1 MKQKIHA
8 VISNHENIIIELGDS
23 SSPKTVSEFIR
34 FLPFSVNTHLCGDE
48 IYTDEYQY
56 LKTKKMYMQ

>member
-8 VISNHENIIIELGDS
+8 VISNHENIIIELDDS

-34 FLPFSVNTHLCGDE
+34 FLPFSVIAHLWSDE
-48 IYTDEYQY
+48 IYTD
-56 LKTKKMYMQ
+56 